1 MMRKTLSEIAEK
13 YNAWTIY
20 AFGSRALEIAAAV
33 RDDSCPAGSS
43 TSDVDIGVH
52 YKKDFHPTAL
62 DKVLMAQELEN
73 LFQVPQVDVVD
84 VGTADSFLSLDII
97 RGKILYCS
105 DMYCQST
112 FELYILR
119 RAADLAPFE
128 RQRRRKIL
136 DKKHT

>member
-1 MMRKTLSEIAEK
+1 MMRKELSEIAEK
-13 YNAWTIY
+13 YKVWTIY
-20 AFGSRALEIAAAV
+20 AFGSRAREIAAAF
-33 RDDSCPAGSS
+33 RDDRCPTGSS

-62 DKVLMAQELEN
+62 DKVLLAQELEN
-73 LFQVPQVDVVD
+73 LFQVPRVDVVD

-97 RGKILYCS
+97 RGEILYCS
-105 DMYCQST
+105 DMYSQSA

-128 RQRRRKIL
+128 RQRRKQIL
-136 DKKHT
+136 ERV